1 MSDATEKPM
10 QPAKALT
17 ANVEVKLLKNHTHAG
32 IDYVPGDTIE
42 ITQAQADRLKAQ
54 GVI

>member
-1 MSDATEKPM
+1 MSEVTETK
-10 QPAKALT
+10 QPAKAP
-17 ANVEVKLLKNHTHAG
+17 ASRIKVKLLKKHTHAG
-32 IDYVPGDTIE
+32 IDYEPGAEIE

>member
-1 MSDATEKPM
+1 MNEATETQK
-10 QPAKALT
+10 QSAKSLGST
-17 ANVEVKLLKNHTHAG
+17 IKVTLLKKHTHAG
-32 IDYVPGDTIE
+32 IDYEPGAEIE

>member
-1 MSDATEKPM
+1 MENSEKATPKAP
-10 QPAKALT
+10 QPPKKIKA
-17 ANVEVKLLKNHTHAG
+17 VLLKKHTHAG
-32 IDYVPGDTIE
+32 IDCEPGAEIE

>member
-10 QPAKALT
+10 QPAKAPT
-17 ANVEVKLLKNHTHAG
+17 AKVEVKLLKNHTHAG
-32 IDYVPGDTIE
+32 TDYAPGTVIE

>member
-1 MSDATEKPM
+1 MSEVTETK
-10 QPAKALT
+10 QPEKA
-17 ANVEVKLLKNHTHAG
+17 ASARIKVKLLKKHIHAG
-32 IDYVPGDTIE
+32 IDYEPGAEIE

>member
-10 QPAKALT
+10 QTAKAPT
-17 ANVEVKLLKNHTHAG
+17 AKVEVKLMQRHTHAG
-32 IDYVPGDTIE
+32 VDYAPGDTIE
-42 ITQAQADRLKAQ
+42 ITQTQAERLKAQ